1 MISRVCASGT
11 DFSATG
17 FKSRFGLIGDRV
29 VVGGPGGFACDVD
42 RSLGALSSSNI
53 HSTGDALVVGL
64 PNSLVTIG
72 LVCLNSGAG
81 LVGVLTEILGIPG
94 GVTTGSTALEPK

>member
-29 VVGGPGGFACDVD
+29 VVGGPGGFACDVH
-42 RSLGALSSSNI
+42 RSLGTLSSSEI
-53 HSTGDALVVGL
+53 YSTGDLLVVGL
-64 PNSLVTIG
+64 PNYLVTIG
-72 LVCLNSGAG
+72 LVRLNSGAG
-81 LVGVLTEILGIPG
+81 LVGVLAGIMGGIQG
-94 GVTTGSTALEPK
+94 GVTTGSTAR